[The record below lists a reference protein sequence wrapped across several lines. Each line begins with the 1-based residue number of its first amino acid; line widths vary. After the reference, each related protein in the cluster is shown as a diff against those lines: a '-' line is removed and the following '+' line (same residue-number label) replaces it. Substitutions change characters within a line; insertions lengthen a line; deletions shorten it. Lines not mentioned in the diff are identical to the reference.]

1 MGARPTTSTMAGMV
15 SGSKQMNSMTR
26 LNHCTRS
33 RIQIMVGTTRTTITT
48 LVMTA
53 SSSVISMDD
62 SSGGG
67 PGYEAIAVQAATD
80 QLPGLVPSKENLT
93 MASSGSRKNSPKIV
107 NV

>member
-33 RIQIMVGTTRTTITT
+33 RIQIMVGTTSTSMTR

-53 SSSVISMDD
+53 SSSVISIDD

-80 QLPGLVPSKENLT
+80 QVPGVLPSSENLT
-93 MASSGSRKNSPKIV
+93 MASSGHTKNSPK
-107 NV
+107 